1 MIELIGIIAVIV
13 LVLLGGL
20 AIAFEK
26 GWIGLSASRLA
37 KMRARVDELQDK
49 FDEAA
54 KKKADAMK
62 MPDPP
67 WSRPQTK
74 NERIA
79 SNAALLAAG
88 TITQAD
94 FDAAKAKILA
104 E

>member
-1 MIELIGIIAVIV
+1 MIELIGTVAVIV
-13 LVLLGGL
+13 LLLLCGL
-20 AIAFEK
+20 AVAFEK

-49 FDEAA
+49 FDAAA
-54 KKKADAMK
+54 KKKAAAV
-62 MPDPP
+62 PSTLTPAE
-67 WSRPQTK
+67 
-74 NERIA
+74 ERIA
-79 SNAALLAAG
+79 RNAALLAAG